1 MRQTPLFALAIL
13 AAVVAAPV
21 AEPPPSSSLGAPP
34 PSPSL
39 SAPPRSPSLGAPA
52 PTSKAPSLLDPRRPA
67 ITPTRTTSRQRL
79 ARVGKRIEAAVRQ
92 RYPDFARR
100 GTRLRFGIIGDSSLN
115 AMAMPSGRI
124 YITSAFM
131 QALAQRPD
139 DELAAV
145 LGHEA
150 THVAQ
155 RHSAKQNDRALIGAL
170 LGALVGRAVGGS
182 ISSGARIGGSLS
194 SASYSRDDEYR
205 ADSGSVEL
213 LATAGY
219 DPYAMGR
226 VLQMLQ
232 SHYGRGDAKKPIVGW
247 FASHPD
253 TAKRVEN
260 ANRTA
265 ARYRRAAP
273 PLLRPSRP

>member
-13 AAVVAAPV
+13 AVVAAAPL
-21 AEPPPSSSLGAPP
+21 AEPPSSPSGAPSA
-34 PSPSL
+34 SPSL
-39 SAPPRSPSLGAPA
+39 SAPSWPITGPQQSASALPGQTA
-52 PTSKAPSLLDPRRPA
+52 
-67 ITPTRTTSRQRL
+67 TPTRTTSRQRL
-79 ARVGKRIEAAVRQ
+79 ARVGAQIEAAVRR
-92 RYPDFARR
+92 RYPDFAKR

-124 YITSAFM
+124 YVTSAFM

-155 RHSAKQNDRALIGAL
+155 RHSAKQNDRALLGAV
-170 LGALVGRAVGGS
+170 LGALAGHAVGGS
-182 ISSGARIGGSLS
+182 INSGARIGGSLT

-205 ADSGSVEL
+205 ADAGSVDL

-219 DPYAMGR
+219 DPYAMSR

-232 SHYGRGDAKKPIVGW
+232 GHYGRGDAGKPIVGW

-253 TAKRVEN
+253 TAKRVES
-260 ANRTA
+260 ANRAA
-265 ARYRRAAP
+265 ARYRATPGPRQK
-273 PLLRPSRP
+273 